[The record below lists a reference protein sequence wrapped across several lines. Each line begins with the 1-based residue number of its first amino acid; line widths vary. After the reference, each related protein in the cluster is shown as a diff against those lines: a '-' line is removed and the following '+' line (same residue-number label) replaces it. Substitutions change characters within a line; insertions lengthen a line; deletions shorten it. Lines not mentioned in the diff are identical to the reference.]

1 MEVIERVAKLV
12 KCPPHKV
19 DLTHPE
25 TMIVIEALKGS
36 VMLAVIPDYDA
47 FNKFNFRSL
56 TAPPPEEETT
66 TTTTTTDTSTSS
78 VAETTDTSTSS
89 VAETTDTNNQAT
101 E

>member
-66 TTTTTTDTSTSS
+66 TTTSTSS

>member
-1 MEVIERVAKLV
+1 MEVIDRVAKLV

-66 TTTTTTDTSTSS
+66 TTTTSTSS